1 MRGRWIFSDIARI
14 SLRRRVSLICLFA
27 TARTRIY
34 RCCGGASFAR
44 PLIARTMGNLCKR
57 GPDASDPGHIALED
71 EGSRNGVAGGG
82 VEGKGQPAGLLVGTG
97 ANSSAGAG
105 GGGGGGAGAG
115 GARQPS
121 SPLQPADLPEGWKA
135 AVSRSRPGKMAYVN
149 LHTGERIS
157 WVPTEPAPTVKG
169 QIKRKKKKRKKKGKK
184 KPCHE
189 PRADG
194 AGAGVEVVELVE
206 HTQV

>member
-1 MRGRWIFSDIARI
+1 
-14 SLRRRVSLICLFA
+14 
-27 TARTRIY
+27 
-34 RCCGGASFAR
+34 
-44 PLIARTMGNLCKR
+44 MGNLCKR
-57 GPDASDPGHIALED
+57 GPGGASDPLTDGVAHIALD
-71 EGSRNGVAGGG
+71 EEGRNGVAGDGG
-82 VEGKGQPAGLLVGTG
+82 EGKGQPAGLLVGT
-97 ANSSAGAG
+97 ANSSGGGAGAA
-105 GGGGGGAGAG
+105 AGAG
-115 GARQPS
+115 GARAPGQPA

-157 WVPTEPAPTVKG
+157 WVPTEPAPTEKG

-184 KPCHE
+184 KPSHE

-194 AGAGVEVVELVE
+194 SGAGVEVVELVE